1 MKASSES
8 GECAS
13 LISTGDFSVFE
24 AVCRAA
30 MGWVFLVLSLA
41 SFFPERRSAPERCRR
56 ETIGKGR
63 AHRWGLRG
71 AGPDDFCNA
80 KPSILAT
87 GGQTAGWIVRKE
99 LHFRIHRGEA
109 GRGKKRGPPGQGRPY
124 AVPAAESG

>member
-30 MGWVFLVLSLA
+30 MGWVFLVLSWA
-41 SFFPERRSAPERCRR
+41 SFFPERRSAPRGRRR
-56 ETIGKGR
+56 ETNGKGR

-71 AGPDDFCNA
+71 AGPDDFCNG
-80 KPSILAT
+80 KPSILAAK
-87 GGQTAGWIVRKE
+87 GQTGDRHK
-99 LHFRIHRGEA
+99 G
-109 GRGKKRGPPGQGRPY
+109 GRL
-124 AVPAAESG
+124 

>member
-30 MGWVFLVLSLA
+30 MGWVFLVVSWA
-41 SFFPERRSAPERCRR
+41 SFFPERRSAPRGRRR
-56 ETIGKGR
+56 ETDRKKR

-71 AGPDDFCNA
+71 AGSDDFCKA
-80 KPSILAT
+80 KPSISAP
-87 GGQTAGWIVRKE
+87 GGQT
-99 LHFRIHRGEA
+99 RGQRE
-109 GRGKKRGPPGQGRPY
+109 RTER
-124 AVPAAESG
+124 AAIFEDDEE